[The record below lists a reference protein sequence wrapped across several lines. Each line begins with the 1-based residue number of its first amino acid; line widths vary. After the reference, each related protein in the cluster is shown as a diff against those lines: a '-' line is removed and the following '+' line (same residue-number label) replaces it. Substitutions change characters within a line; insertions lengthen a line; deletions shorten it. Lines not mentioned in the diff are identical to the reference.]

1 MSTAQ
6 TDHLLSTTRAV
17 RRRLDL
23 QRPVERSAILEC
35 LQLAIQAP
43 TASNMQSW
51 RWLVIDDP
59 DIRADV
65 AELFASGTA
74 PRIERR
80 REHTNDPQTRRIY
93 DSALYLTT
101 ILSRVPVL
109 IVPCVDGR
117 LDGPRALDPA
127 VFYGSIFPAI
137 WSLQLALR
145 SRGLGSVMT
154 TPFLGDQE
162 ALYMKVLRIPPAVTP
177 IALLPVAYTIG
188 DEFKPAKRPPVETV
202 TWWNRW
208 SE

>member
-1 MSTAQ
+1 MNFAG

-23 QRPVERSAILEC
+23 KRPVEREVILEC
-35 LQLAIQAP
+35 LRLAIQAP

-59 DIRADV
+59 GVRAEV
-65 AELFASGTA
+65 AEIYVRGTA
-74 PRIERR
+74 SRIERR
-80 REHTNDPQTRRIY
+80 RDHATDPQSRRVY

-101 ILSRVPVL
+101 ILDRVPAL
-109 IVPCVDGR
+109 IVPCAEGR

-162 ALYMKVLRIPPAVTP
+162 ALYMQALRIPATVTP
-177 IALLPVAYTIG
+177 VALLPVAYTIG
-188 DEFKPAKRPPVETV
+188 DEFKPAKRPPVETI
-202 TWWNRW
+202 TQWNRW
-208 SE
+208 TE